1 MLVVTDL
8 LVLES
13 FVLGSCL
20 GRSGHNVPINL
31 QQDKYYSLFYNFLSL
46 CEWKSTFKGQSFE
59 KGPSCIFQAKGQYSC
74 MCAKSL
80 QSCLDSL

>member
-46 CEWKSTFKGQSFE
+46 CEWKSVKLLKIRTLRL
-59 KGPSCIFQAKGQYSC
+59 SCIF
-74 MCAKSL
+74 
-80 QSCLDSL
+80 